1 MGMLNLGFLLEFV
14 SLPVLTG
21 FISAA
26 AITIILGQVPA
37 IFGETGVGTGTANQI
52 HDIFTKLPL
61 TKPVTVAVGLGSMVL
76 LIMLQVLGQRL
87 GKKNKAIWIIS
98 IGRNALIIILFT
110 ITSFFLNRNLKTP
123 LFDLTGKIPPGL
135 IPPKT
140 PDLALVKRVFA
151 PSVAVFLAASLEHI
165 AIAKSFG
172 RKNHYTIS
180 ANQELTFLG
189 VANLANSFF
198 GGMAVGGAASR
209 TAVNSESGVKSP
221 LSGIVTSAAVLASI
235 FFLTNALFWIPKAT
249 LSAVII
255 VAVWQIVVSPSVFI
269 SFWKISFMDFVAS
282 QIAFWV
288 TLFVSAEFGIESATA
303 FMVAISILQT
313 VFSKG
318 TTVTSKNFEE
328 VYPQLEGGRGRQ
340 HVQIGTQI
348 VRFDYP
354 IIFVNA
360 SRAKESILDAVQT
373 WNLGASPFSDSASG
387 NPDRLWNELGAKR
400 IKFLRRKAGI
410 QPRDEEYLPQIRAV
424 VLDFQGV
431 RYVDATGIEAL
442 KAMKTELRTYAG
454 EGVEIRFVGLRN
466 LIVGKLER
474 AGWSFID
481 QGEVEGSAEIGSKVV
496 LYQRLN
502 EAIYAHGD
510 VYENDS
516 FKKGAKV
523 ELEDTH

>member
-1 MGMLNLGFLLEFV
+1 
-14 SLPVLTG
+14 
-21 FISAA
+21 
-26 AITIILGQVPA
+26 
-37 IFGETGVGTGTANQI
+37 
-52 HDIFTKLPL
+52 
-61 TKPVTVAVGLGSMVL
+61 
-76 LIMLQVLGQRL
+76 
-87 GKKNKAIWIIS
+87 
-98 IGRNALIIILFT
+98 
-110 ITSFFLNRNLKTP
+110 
-123 LFDLTGKIPPGL
+123 L

-140 PDLALVKRVFA
+140 PDLALIKRVFA

-221 LSGIVTSAAVLASI
+221 LSGIVTSR
-235 FFLTNALFWIPKAT
+235 
-249 LSAVII
+249 
-255 VAVWQIVVSPSVFI
+255 
-269 SFWKISFMDFVAS
+269 
-282 QIAFWV
+282 
-288 TLFVSAEFGIESATA
+288 
-303 FMVAISILQT
+303 
-313 VFSKG
+313 
-318 TTVTSKNFEE
+318 NFKE
-328 VYPQLEGGRGRQ
+328 VYPQLEGGYGRQ
-340 HVQIGTQI
+340 HAQMGTQI

-373 WNLGASPFSDSASG
+373 WNLGAPPFSDSASG

-400 IKFLRRKAGI
+400 IKFLRQKAGI

-454 EGVEIRFVGLRN
+454 DGVGIRFVGLRK
-466 LIVGKLER
+466 LLVGKLER

-481 QGEVEGSAEIGSKVV
+481 Q
-496 LYQRLN
+496 
-502 EAIYAHGD
+502 
-510 VYENDS
+510 
-516 FKKGAKV
+516 
-523 ELEDTH
+523 